1 MKLTRKHLKKLILEE
16 MEQPQAAD
24 KQNLQ
29 ALRKKMLTTAQNLTG
44 IQQNELEM
52 INLFIDM
59 IDLAK
64 KENINVSEFKR
75 RLGMVKDAAEKIAK

>member
-16 MEQPQAAD
+16 MEQPQASD

-44 IQQNELEM
+44 IQQDELEM

-64 KENINVSEFKR
+64 KENINVGEFKR
-75 RLGMVKDAAEKIAK
+75 RIGMVKDAAEKIA